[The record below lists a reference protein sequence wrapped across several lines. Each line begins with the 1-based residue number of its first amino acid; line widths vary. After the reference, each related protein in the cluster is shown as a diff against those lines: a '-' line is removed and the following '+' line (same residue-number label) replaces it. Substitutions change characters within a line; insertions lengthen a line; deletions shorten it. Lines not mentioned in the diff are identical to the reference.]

1 MSNLKER
8 LQNVMEQS
16 VKNCEVAGVNL
27 LVEKD
32 GEEVCYCQAGMAD
45 REENRPISR
54 DTIFRLYSQS
64 KPVTAVAAMILME
77 RGQLDLCQPVS
88 DFLPAYEKQFYCMDD
103 GSIGEETAGG
113 SNKEKISEKADSQ
126 AETKPVLQPMRVFD
140 LLKMT
145 SGLVYADELTAAG
158 KQTGEVFD
166 KIDRQLYTKDAMTTR
181 EIADALGGC
190 TLAYEPGSSWR
201 YGTSADV
208 LGAVIEVVSE
218 MKFGDF
224 LEKEIFGPLQMKD
237 TAFWVPEEK
246 QGRLAAVYETVKE
259 QGKNFLVRYEGDHL
273 GIRRRLDQ
281 APAFESGGAGLAS
294 TLDDYMRFS
303 RMLMQGGTLD
313 GVRILQPATVK
324 YMIGGELMAHQQ
336 PAFDKWIGLEGF
348 SYGNLMRVCKQPAR
362 AGYIAGEG
370 EYGWDGWLG
379 VYFANLPKEKMT
391 ILMGTQKKDGGTF
404 ALTRK
409 LRSMV
414 LAETIS

>member
-1 MSNLKER
+1 MSLKQR

-16 VKNCEVAGVNL
+16 VRNCEVAGVNL

-32 GEEVCYCQAGMAD
+32 GEEICYCQAGMAD

-64 KPVTAVAAMILME
+64 KPVTAAAAMILME

-88 DFLPAYEKQFYCMDD
+88 DFLPAYQKQFYCMED

-113 SNKEKISEKADSQ
+113 SNKEKAFEQINSR

-140 LLKMT
+140 LLRMT

-166 KIDRQLYTKDAMTTR
+166 KIDRLLYTKNAMTTR

-208 LGAVIEVVSE
+208 LGAVIEVVSG

-224 LEKEIFGPLQMKD
+224 LEKELFGPLQMKD

-246 QGRLAAVYETVKE
+246 QGRLAAVYETVKG
-259 QGKNFLVRYEGDHL
+259 QGKNSLIRYDGNNL
-273 GIRRRLDQ
+273 GIRNRMDQ

-324 YMIGGELMAHQQ
+324 YMIGGELMEHQQ
-336 PAFDKWIGLEGF
+336 AAFDKWIGLEGF

-362 AGYIAGEG
+362 TGYIAGEG

-379 VYFANLPKEKMT
+379 VYFANFPKEKMT
-391 ILMGTQKKDGGTF
+391 ILMGAQKKDGGTF
-404 ALTRK
+404 TLTRK

>member
-1 MSNLKER
+1 MSLKQR

-16 VKNCEVAGVNL
+16 VKDCEVAGVNL

-32 GEEVCYCQAGMAD
+32 GEEICYCQAGMAD

-64 KPVTAVAAMILME
+64 KPVTAAAAMILME

-88 DFLPAYEKQFYCMDD
+88 DFLPAYEKQFYCMED

-113 SNKEKISEKADSQ
+113 SNKEKISDKTNSR

-166 KIDRQLYTKDAMTTR
+166 KIDRLLYTKNAMTTR

-208 LGAVIEVVSE
+208 LGAVIEVVSG

-224 LEKEIFGPLQMKD
+224 LEKELFGPLQMKD

-246 QGRLAAVYETVKE
+246 QGRLAAVYETVKG
-259 QGKNFLVRYEGDHL
+259 QGKNSLIRYDGNNL
-273 GIRRRLDQ
+273 GIRNRMDQ

-313 GVRILQPATVK
+313 GVRILQPATIK
-324 YMIGGELMAHQQ
+324 YMIGGELMEHQQ
-336 PAFDKWIGLEGF
+336 AAFDKWIGLEGF
-348 SYGNLMRVCKQPAR
+348 SYGNLMRVCKRPAR
-362 AGYIAGEG
+362 TGYIAGEG

-379 VYFANLPKEKMT
+379 VYFANFPKEKMT
-391 ILMGTQKKDGGTF
+391 ILMGAQKKDGGTF
-404 ALTRK
+404 TLTRK

>member
-1 MSNLKER
+1 MSLKEK

-16 VKNCEVAGVNL
+16 VENCEVAGVNL

-32 GEEVCYCQAGMAD
+32 GEEICYCQAGMAD
-45 REENRPISR
+45 KEESRPISR
-54 DTIFRLYSQS
+54 DTIFRLFSQS
-64 KPVTAVAAMILME
+64 KPVTAAAAMILME

-88 DFLPAYEKQFYCMDD
+88 DFLPVYAKQSYCIED
-103 GSIGEETAGG
+103 GNIGEDAAGG
-113 SNKEKISEKADSQ
+113 SNKKKSSDRDKSQ
-126 AETKPVLQPMRVFD
+126 TEIKPVLQPMRVFD

-145 SGLVYADELTAAG
+145 SGLVYPDELTVAG

-166 KIDRQLYTKDAMTTR
+166 KVDKLLYTEDAMTTR

-201 YGTSADV
+201 YGSSADV
-208 LGAVIEVVSE
+208 LGAVIEVVSG

-224 LEKEIFGPLQMKD
+224 LEKELFGPLKMKD

-246 QGRLAAVYETVKE
+246 QGRLAAVYETVKGQE
-259 QGKNFLVRYEGDHL
+259 KDSLVRYGGNNL
-273 GIRRRLDQ
+273 GIRNRMDQ

-303 RMLMQGGTLD
+303 RMLIQGGILD
-313 GVRILQPATVK
+313 NVRILQPATVK
-324 YMIGGELMAHQQ
+324 YMTSGELMEHQQ
-336 PAFDKWIGLEGF
+336 TAFNQWIGLEGF

-362 AGYIAGEG
+362 AAYIAGEG

-379 VYFANLPKEKMT
+379 VYFANFPKEKMT

-409 LRSMV
+409 LRTMV
-414 LAETIS
+414 LAETI

>member
-1 MSNLKER
+1 MSLKQR

-16 VKNCEVAGVNL
+16 VKDCEVAGVNL

-32 GEEVCYCQAGMAD
+32 GEEICYCQAGMAD

-64 KPVTAVAAMILME
+64 KPVTAAAAMILME

-88 DFLPAYEKQFYCMDD
+88 DFLPAYEKQFYCMED

-113 SNKEKISEKADSQ
+113 SNKEKISDKTNSR

-166 KIDRQLYTKDAMTTR
+166 KIDRLLYTKNAMTTK

-208 LGAVIEVVSE
+208 LGAVIEVVSG

-224 LEKEIFGPLQMKD
+224 LEKELFGPLQMKD

-246 QGRLAAVYETVKE
+246 QGRLAAVYETVKG
-259 QGKNFLVRYEGDHL
+259 QGKNSLIRYDGNNL
-273 GIRRRLDQ
+273 GIRNRMDQ

-324 YMIGGELMAHQQ
+324 YMIGGELMEHQQ
-336 PAFDKWIGLEGF
+336 AAFDKWIGLEGF
-348 SYGNLMRVCKQPAR
+348 SYGNLMRVCKRPAR
-362 AGYIAGEG
+362 TGYIAGEG

-379 VYFANLPKEKMT
+379 VYFANFPKEKMT
-391 ILMGTQKKDGGTF
+391 ILMGAQKKDGGTF
-404 ALTRK
+404 TLTRK